1 MKKVINR
8 FLCIPLFLMGL
19 LSLGQTEDYKVWE
32 ENFNLGFNFYNNNQ
46 FNQAEIY
53 FKKALDASET
63 AFQDNAE
70 EPITTLYLF
79 ANCKFVLSQFN
90 EALTLFNDVLA
101 KAQNLSERN
110 VDFEVKVRSE
120 ICSIF
125 STIGNFE
132 KAILNRKN

>member
-1 MKKVINR
+1 
-8 FLCIPLFLMGL
+8 MGL

-46 FNQAEIY
+46 FTQAEIY

-110 VDFEVKVRSE
+110 VDFELKPESYAIASIVK
-120 ICSIF
+120 C
-125 STIGNFE
+125 
-132 KAILNRKN
+132 ILAGSFNLLITSFTLYSFINVKKFRL

>member
-125 STIGNFE
+125 SR
-132 KAILNRKN
+132 RKKT